1 MNMKKA
7 DDNNIANEEVEA
19 VVGEV
24 LSREEADKIKRAMA
38 RPEAKPPLRSFITKS
53 NDLIQKTKYSLP
65 RNEQKILFM
74 LLSKIDQKND
84 LDASKYYTITF
95 QEFSKLTGVNMM
107 RSSYKP
113 HIQQLVENLENR
125 TFWVPDGPDSLKT
138 ISWVSKGSVVN
149 FREKTIK
156 MRFNPDIWKDIAQLT
171 SNYTSYSIE
180 YLLMMQST
188 YSMRIYEIV
197 LSYDNGDR
205 NYGYTNGIV
214 FEPITKEVRRK
225 FPEKYDALEG
235 YKFKMFDME
244 EFKGM
249 LSMPSKDEINR
260 NKRKSKSKSNSDSE
274 PKFSREKTVAEKYP
288 VFSDFEKNVLAPV
301 KTQINEMTDLWFD
314 YEPVRRPGVR
324 KYEFL
329 YIFIKYKTAEEM
341 KKVRAFHEEHQNF
354 ESEIGRKPRKSRRT
368 VSEETL
374 RQFNLPLSEAVL
386 SMSYLSA
393 RNEVKAKAQYQ
404 DYEEKLS
411 AEERNIF
418 TDVFTIL
425 GRLLSNSKNAEQA
438 EETFNALN
446 RIIKDNNGLKT
457 WAFGI
462 CTRYK
467 AMLEKDA
474 GTKSAH
480 YYRKVIFNDLIE
492 SSASTITLGD
502 HALKTLESRTNP
514 KVDFMAMFND

>member
-1 MNMKKA
+1 MIKT
-7 DDNNIANEEVEA
+7 DDKNIDNEEVEA

-24 LSREEADKIKRAMA
+24 LSPEEADKIKKAMA
-38 RPEAKPPLRSFITKS
+38 LRSKTKPLVGSFITKS

-138 ISWVSKGSVVN
+138 ISWVSKGSIVN

-235 YKFKMFDME
+235 YKFKMFGME

-260 NKRKSKSKSNSDSE
+260 NKRKGKSKSNSDSE

-301 KTQINEMTDLWFD
+301 KTEINEMTDLWFD

-502 HALKTLESRTNP
+502 HALKALESRTNP
-514 KVDFMAMFND
+514 KVDFMAMFDD

>member
-205 NYGYTNGIV
+205 NYG
-214 FEPITKEVRRK
+214 
-225 FPEKYDALEG
+225 
-235 YKFKMFDME
+235 
-244 EFKGM
+244 
-249 LSMPSKDEINR
+249 
-260 NKRKSKSKSNSDSE
+260 
-274 PKFSREKTVAEKYP
+274 
-288 VFSDFEKNVLAPV
+288 
-301 KTQINEMTDLWFD
+301 
-314 YEPVRRPGVR
+314 
-324 KYEFL
+324 
-329 YIFIKYKTAEEM
+329 
-341 KKVRAFHEEHQNF
+341 
-354 ESEIGRKPRKSRRT
+354 
-368 VSEETL
+368 
-374 RQFNLPLSEAVL
+374 
-386 SMSYLSA
+386 
-393 RNEVKAKAQYQ
+393 
-404 DYEEKLS
+404 
-411 AEERNIF
+411 
-418 TDVFTIL
+418 
-425 GRLLSNSKNAEQA
+425 
-438 EETFNALN
+438 
-446 RIIKDNNGLKT
+446 
-457 WAFGI
+457 
-462 CTRYK
+462 
-467 AMLEKDA
+467 
-474 GTKSAH
+474 
-480 YYRKVIFNDLIE
+480 
-492 SSASTITLGD
+492 
-502 HALKTLESRTNP
+502 
-514 KVDFMAMFND
+514 